1 MVILSES
8 KRYKVVRII
17 IQSILLALLLLGV
30 VIACFK
36 LYPIFIRI
44 QNDEMYRNEIV
55 EQIQSTGIWGG
66 LILISIQVVQTI
78 LAIIP
83 SGPVV
88 IIAGMMYEPWIAVL
102 ICLIGQTLGALL
114 VIGLV
119 KLFGYTF
126 ISLFVDLEKV
136 KQFKILNNEKKCA
149 VLMFSYSLIP
159 LLPKDP
165 LAFVVPFTKVKT
177 WVFLVI
183 TFVARIP
190 MTIVSVVFGN
200 SIISGEFGLGIIIA
214 GISLLLAILCF
225 IFNNRIVNCLD
236 KILVKKENN

>member
-30 VIACFK
+30 AIACFK

-136 KQFKILNNEKKCA
+136 NNLK
-149 VLMFSYSLIP
+149 S
-159 LLPKDP
+159 
-165 LAFVVPFTKVKT
+165 
-177 WVFLVI
+177 
-183 TFVARIP
+183 
-190 MTIVSVVFGN
+190 
-200 SIISGEFGLGIIIA
+200 
-214 GISLLLAILCF
+214 
-225 IFNNRIVNCLD
+225 
-236 KILVKKENN
+236 

>member
-44 QNDEMYRNEIV
+44 QNDEIYRNEIV

-114 VIGLV
+114 VIVLV

-177 WVFLVI
+177 WVFLAI

-200 SIISGEFGLGIIIA
+200 SLISGEFGLGIIIA

-225 IFNNRIVNCLD
+225 IFNNRIVNYLD

>member
-1 MVILSES
+1 MEENKSKKLKIIRIVIQG
-8 KRYKVVRII
+8 VVLAA
-17 IQSILLALLLLGV
+17 LLALAI
-30 VIACFK
+30 IACVK
-36 LYPIFIRI
+36 LFPIFTKI
-44 QNDEMYRNEIV
+44 QNDEAYRNEV
-55 EQIQSTGIWGG
+55 VSQIQSTGFWGG
-66 LILISIQVVQTI
+66 FILIMIQVFQTV
-78 LAIIP
+78 LAVIP

-102 ICLIGQTLGALL
+102 ICLVGQTLGALV

-136 KQFKILNNEKKCA
+136 KQFRILNNEKKCA

-165 LAFVVPFTKVKT
+165 LAFIVPFTKVKT
-177 WVFLVI
+177 WVFLLI
-183 TFVARIP
+183 TFVARTP

-200 SIISGEFGLGIIIA
+200 SLISGEFGLGIIIA
-214 GISLLLAILCF
+214 GISALLALLCF
-225 IFNNRIVNCLD
+225 IFNNKIVNWLD
-236 KILVKKENN
+236 KILVKKENI

>member
-30 VIACFK
+30 VIACIK

-44 QNDEMYRNEIV
+44 QNDEIYRNEIV

-136 KQFKILNNEKKCA
+136 KQFKILKNEKKCA

-183 TFVARIP
+183 TFVARTP

-225 IFNNRIVNCLD
+225 IFNNKIVNYLD

>member
-136 KQFKILNNEKKCA
+136 KQFKILKNEKKCA

-183 TFVARIP
+183 TFVARTP

-200 SIISGEFGLGIIIA
+200 SLISGEFGLGIIIA

-225 IFNNRIVNCLD
+225 IFNNKIVNYLE

>member
-1 MVILSES
+1 MSES

-44 QNDEMYRNEIV
+44 QNDEVYRNEIV

-102 ICLIGQTLGALL
+102 ICLIGQTLGVLL

-136 KQFKILNNEKKCA
+136 KQFKILKNEKKCT
-149 VLMFSYSLIP
+149 VLMFSYLLIP

-183 TFVARIP
+183 TFIARTP

-200 SIISGEFGLGIIIA
+200 SLISGEFGLGIIIA

-225 IFNNRIVNCLD
+225 IFNNKIVNYLD

>member
-30 VIACFK
+30 VIACIK

-66 LILISIQVVQTI
+66 LILISIQVIQTI

-136 KQFKILNNEKKCA
+136 KQFKILKNEKKCA

-183 TFVARIP
+183 TFVARTP

-225 IFNNRIVNCLD
+225 IFNNRIVNYLD

>member
-17 IQSILLALLLLGV
+17 IQSILLVLLLLGV

-44 QNDEMYRNEIV
+44 QNDEIYRNEIV

-88 IIAGMMYEPWIAVL
+88 IIAGMMYPSWIAVL
-102 ICLIGQTLGALL
+102 ICLFGQTLGALL

-119 KLFGYTF
+119 KLFGYAF
-126 ISLFVDLEKV
+126 ISLFVDIKKV
-136 KQFKILNNEKKCA
+136 KQLKLLNNEKKCA

-159 LLPKDP
+159 FLPKDP
-165 LAFVVPFTKVKT
+165 LAFIVPFTKVKI
-177 WVFLVI
+177 WVFLLI
-183 TFVARIP
+183 TFIARMP

-200 SIISGEFGLGIIIA
+200 SIISGEFGIGIIIVC
-214 GISLLLAILCF
+214 ISLALSILCF
-225 IFNNRIVNCLD
+225 IYNNKIVTYLDRILE
-236 KILVKKENN
+236 KKKNK